1 MPWRNR
7 SPLWRALVAVV
18 IFTFLLSGAVL
29 LHYYVRFSRL
39 IDARLSG
46 DVFNRTALVF
56 AAPTAVAPGYEFSLE
71 EVARRLRRAGYSEGV
86 ERSPLGFYQVG
97 KDFVQID
104 PGPSSFHKGGNA
116 ATIYFRDGK
125 IDSIVGRGDRRPRSL
140 YLLEPELI
148 TTLFGRSRTKRRLV
162 RYADIPKVLRD
173 AVIATEDRQFLNHF
187 GINFYRILV
196 APMNDFRGTST
207 VTMQLARNFFLTR
220 ERTLKRKLAEIYI
233 SLLLEARLSKEEI
246 FEHYSNQIYLGHRGS
261 FGIHGFGEA
270 ARAYFDK
277 EVSNL
282 SLGESAFLAGIIRAP
297 NIYAPYKHP
306 ERAKARRDK
315 VIGQMEEIGALNP
328 TEAEQARNTP
338 LEVAAQNFEAS
349 QAPYLV
355 DLVRDQLLGRF
366 PEEEVL
372 SQGFRVYT
380 TLDLDL
386 QKAASDAVRIGMA
399 TLDER
404 LKALEEAGRV
414 ERPDDPLQ
422 PQVCLVAIDPH
433 TGALKALVGGRN
445 YGASQLN
452 HALAK
457 RQPGSSFKP
466 FVYAA
471 ALNSAIDGSTP
482 LITTASTIVDEPTR
496 FEFGKEIYEP
506 ENYIQEYHGVVTLR
520 KALRLSLNVATVKLA
535 ETIGYWKVEELAT
548 LAGFNREVEAT
559 PAVALGAYV
568 ATPIEIVGSYTV
580 FANHGEYHSPYP
592 IEEVRNQDGEFLWQS
607 PREIRQVLDP
617 RISYIMT
624 NLLASVINRGTG
636 GGVRRRG
643 FNAPAAGKT
652 GTSRDGW
659 FVGYTS
665 NLICAV
671 WVGYDDD
678 RELGLSG
685 ASSALPIWTEFMK
698 RATEVPAYKD
708 VQDFE
713 PPLGVVFAE
722 FEVPEE
728 VFLNENE
735 PNITVEVF
743 IEGTEPAP
751 ALPDYNLPGVLNR
764 ILTAEDSESPVGGA
778 YTPSGRVPSSNGEDA
793 SRLGDRTGPQR
804 RPRRGIFRRFRG
816 IFGGGRKKQESV
828 PEDEAR
834 GEELPAESTSNDPG
848 DGLP

>member
-1 MPWRNR
+1 MPTSSHSKKRRDRRTRWHNR
-7 SPLWRALVAVV
+7 SFFLRGALAVIISISFVAGV
-18 IFTFLLSGAVL
+18 VL
-29 LHYYVRFSRL
+29 LYYYNRFSRL
-39 IDARLSG
+39 IDTRLSG

-56 AAPTAVAPGYEFSLE
+56 AAPTVVAPGYEVRLE
-71 EVARRLRRAGYSEGV
+71 EIARQLRRAGYSEGV
-86 ERSPLGFYQVG
+86 DRSPLGFYRLG
-97 KDFVQID
+97 TDFAQID
-104 PGPSSFHKGGNA
+104 PGTNSFHRGGNA

-125 IDSIVGRGDRRPRSL
+125 IDSIVGRSDRRPRSL

-148 TTLFGRSRTKRRLV
+148 TTLFGRTRIKRRLV
-162 RYADIPKVLRD
+162 RYVDVPEVLRN
-173 AVIATEDRQFLNHF
+173 AVIATEDRQFFSHF

-196 APMNDFRGTST
+196 APINDFRGTST
-207 VTMQLARNFFLTR
+207 ITMQLARNFFLTR
-220 ERTLKRKLAEIYI
+220 ERTIKRKLSEIYI
-233 SLLLEARLSKEEI
+233 SLLLESRLTKEEI
-246 FEHYSNQIYLGHRGS
+246 FEHYSNQIYLGQRGS

-277 EVSNL
+277 EVS
-282 SLGESAFLAGIIRAP
+282 SLTVAESAFLAGIIRAP
-297 NIYAPYKHP
+297 NIYTPYRYP
-306 ERAKARRDK
+306 ERAKSRRDV
-315 VIGQMEEIGALNP
+315 VISQMEEVGFLNP
-328 TEAEQARNTP
+328 AEAEEARNAP
-338 LEVAAQNFEAS
+338 LKFASQNVEAS
-349 QAPYLV
+349 QAPYFV

-372 SQGFRVYT
+372 SEGFRVYT

-386 QKAASDAVRIGMA
+386 QKAASEAVRVGTSTM
-399 TLDER
+399 DKR
-404 LKALEEAGRV
+404 LEVLEKAGRV
-414 ERPDDPLQ
+414 KRPDDPLQ

-445 YGASQLN
+445 YGVSQLN
-452 HALAK
+452 HALSK

-471 ALNSAIDGSTP
+471 ALNSALDGSNP

-496 FEFGKEIYEP
+496 FEFGKGIYEP
-506 ENYIQEYHGVVTLR
+506 ENYKQEYHGVVTLR

-535 ETIGYWKVEELAT
+535 EAIGYWKVEELAT

-568 ATPIEIVGSYTV
+568 ATPLEIIGSYTV
-580 FANHGEYHSPYP
+580 FANHGEYHSPYS
-592 IEEVRNQDGEFLWQS
+592 IQEVRNQDGEFLWQS

-624 NLLASVINRGTG
+624 HLLGSVINRGTG

-643 FNAPAAGKT
+643 FKAPAAGKT

-685 ASSALPIWTEFMK
+685 ASSALPIWTEFMQ
-698 RATEVPAYKD
+698 RATALPAYKD
-708 VQDFE
+708 VQEFK
-713 PPLGVVFAE
+713 PPIGIVFAKL
-722 FEVPEE
+722 EVPEE

-735 PNITVEVF
+735 PDTMVEVF
-743 IEGTEPAP
+743 IEGTEP
-751 ALPDYNLPGVLNR
+751 
-764 ILTAEDSESPVGGA
+764 ILTLSERRVQDAGNRTLADGDSDSAAEELDSLSSTTATIGGA
-778 YTPSGRVPSSNGEDA
+778 ET
-793 SRLGDRTGPQR
+793 SRLEENIYPRS
-804 RPRRGIFRRFRG
+804 RPRRGIFRRFLG
-816 IFGGGRKKQESV
+816 IFRGVREKQE
-828 PEDEAR
+828 ED
-834 GEELPAESTSNDPG
+834 PANRTSD
-848 DGLP
+848 

>member
-7 SPLWRALVAVV
+7 SPLWRAVVVVV
-18 IFTFLLSGAVL
+18 IFTFLVSAAVL

-56 AAPTAVAPGYEFSLE
+56 AAPTAVAPGYEVSLE

-104 PGPSSFHKGGNA
+104 PGPNSFHKGGNA

-306 ERAKARRDK
+306 ERAKARRDM

-328 TEAEQARNTP
+328 TEAEQARNAP

-355 DLVRDQLLGRF
+355 DLVREQLLGRF
-366 PEEEVL
+366 SEEEVL

-386 QKAASDAVRIGMA
+386 QKAASEAVRVGMA
-399 TLDER
+399 TMDER

-506 ENYIQEYHGVVTLR
+506 ENYMQEYHGVVTLR

-580 FANHGEYHSPYP
+580 FANHGEYHSPYA

-624 NLLASVINRGTG
+624 HLLASVINRGTG

-722 FEVPEE
+722 IEVPEE

-735 PNITVEVF
+735 PDTMVEVF
-743 IEGTEPAP
+743 IEGTEPAL

-764 ILTAEDSESPVGGA
+764 ILTAEGSESPAGGA
-778 YTPSGRVPSSNGEDA
+778 YTPSGMVPSSNGADA
-793 SRLGDRTGPQR
+793 SRPEDRTGSQR
-804 RPRRGIFRRFRG
+804 RPRRGIFRRFLG
-816 IFGGGRKKQESV
+816 IFGGGREKQESV

-834 GEELPAESTSNDPG
+834 GEELPAESTSDDPG

>member
-1 MPWRNR
+1 M
-7 SPLWRALVAVV
+7 V
-18 IFTFLLSGAVL
+18 TFLVSGAVL

-56 AAPTAVAPGYEFSLE
+56 AAPTAVAPGHEVSLK

-97 KDFVQID
+97 KDFVRID
-104 PGPSSFHKGGNA
+104 PGPSSFHRGGNA
-116 ATIYFRDGK
+116 ATIYFRNGK
-125 IDSIVGRGDRRPRSL
+125 IDSIVGQGDSRPRAL
-140 YLLEPELI
+140 YLLEPELV

-162 RYADIPKVLRD
+162 RYADVPKELRD
-173 AVIATEDRQFLNHF
+173 AVIATEDRQYFNHF
-187 GINFYRILV
+187 GVNFYRILV

-207 VTMQLARNFFLTR
+207 ITMQLARNFFLTR
-220 ERTLKRKLAEIYI
+220 ERTLKRKLAELYL
-233 SLLLEARLSKEEI
+233 SLLLEARLTKEEI
-246 FEHYSNQIYLGHRGS
+246 FEHYSNQIYMGQRGS
-261 FGIHGFGEA
+261 FAIHGFGEA

-277 EVSNL
+277 EVST
-282 SLGESAFLAGIIRAP
+282 LGVPEAAFLAGIIRAP
-297 NIYAPYKHP
+297 NIYSPYKYP
-306 ERAKARRDK
+306 DRAKTRRDM
-315 VIGQMEEIGALNP
+315 VISQMEEIRALNP
-328 TEAEQARNTP
+328 TEAKQARNTP

-349 QAPYLV
+349 QAPYFV

-386 QKAASDAVRIGMA
+386 QKAASDAVRVSMA
-399 TLDER
+399 TMDER

-433 TGALKALVGGRN
+433 TGAMKALVGGRN

-496 FEFGKEIYEP
+496 FEFGEEIYEP
-506 ENYIQEYHGVVTLR
+506 ENYKQEYHGVVTLR
-520 KALRLSLNVATVKLA
+520 KALTLSLNVATVKLA

-580 FANHGEYHSPYP
+580 FANQGEYHSPYP
-592 IEEVRNQDGEFLWQS
+592 IQEVRNQDGEFLWQS

-617 RISYIMT
+617 RISYMMT
-624 NLLASVINRGTG
+624 HLLASVINRGTG

-685 ASSALPIWTEFMK
+685 AGSALPIWTEFMK
-698 RATEVPAYKD
+698 RATELPAYKD

-713 PPLGVVFAE
+713 PPPGVVFAE
-722 FEVPEE
+722 FELPEE
-728 VFLNENE
+728 LFLNENE
-735 PNITVEVF
+735 PATTVEIF

-751 ALPDYNLPGVLNR
+751 APPDHNLPGVLNR
-764 ILTAEDSESPVGGA
+764 ILTAGESSGSPGEGVYPASANGA
-778 YTPSGRVPSSNGEDA
+778 DG
-793 SRLGDRTGPQR
+793 SRRQESVRSPR
-804 RPRRGIFRRFRG
+804 RPRRGIFRRFLG
-816 IFGGGRKKQESV
+816 IFGGGREKQKSV
-828 PEDEAR
+828 PEGER
-834 GEELPAESTSNDPG
+834 SGEELPAESASDNPG
-848 DGLP
+848 DALP